1 LNLAEAF
8 ASDVAAS
15 FARAVAR
22 TSLVQHDYQLA
33 GRTFRLRFAG
43 RALADRLAPA
53 FGHLSTGVA
62 VADSTSLGI
71 DAWDRL
77 STGVAAPRPP
87 WTQADYLPRERIN
100 GFDDLRYDIGN
111 GLLSVGRPRGGIL
124 HALDADLIPPWVV
137 RMPFRHLLGSWA
149 TGEGLALIHAAAVG
163 VDGDCLLLPGTSG
176 SGKSTTALTAAAHGL
191 DFLAD
196 DLCLID
202 PTGPTAHAPYAL
214 AKLEADAF
222 DRLPT
227 LRDAV
232 LSTTAGQSLIAP
244 PGLRKSARLVGIAVP
259 RVTGMSASLWSQVT
273 ARDALRAM
281 APSTLIEGNGGSGAT
296 MRLMRELGETLP
308 CFDLAL
314 GTDPIGVASA
324 LESLVAECR

>member
-1 LNLAEAF
+1 MNLREAF
-8 ASDVAAS
+8 ASEVAGA
-15 FARAVAR
+15 FARAVVS
-22 TSLVQHDYQLA
+22 TSLVQYDYQLA
-33 GRTFRLRFAG
+33 GRPFRLRFAG
-43 RALADRLAPA
+43 TALADRLAPA
-53 FGHLSTGVA
+53 FGHLPVAA
-62 VADSTSLGI
+62 VAGSSGLEI
-71 DAWDRL
+71 DAWDRA
-77 STGVAAPRPP
+77 STGVPAPRPP

-100 GFDDLRYDIGN
+100 GFDDLRYDVGN
-111 GLLSVGRPRGGIL
+111 GLLSVVGPHGGVL
-124 HALDADLIPPWVV
+124 HALDADLIPPWVE

-149 TGEGLALIHAAAVG
+149 TRKGLAFIHAAAAG
-163 VDGDCLLLPGTSG
+163 VNGDCLLLPATSG

-227 LRDAV
+227 LRRAV
-232 LSTTAGQSLIAP
+232 VSTTAGQSMIAP
-244 PGLRKSARLVGIAVP
+244 PGLRTSARVVGIAVP
-259 RVTGMSASLWSQVT
+259 RVTGLSASAWSPVA

-314 GTDPIGVASA
+314 GTDPLGVAWA
-324 LESLVAECR
+324 LESLVLECR